1 MLASVVACAS
11 LLVSP
16 AVVPRAPVA
25 RVASPVMAAAADD
38 FVPDM
43 QRRTIMNLPKKLE
56 IGKSQ
61 ISCNSFWRCGGRW
74 R

>member
-1 MLASVVACAS
+1 MVGGCRVARKNYVTLRFDSMLASVVACAS

-43 QRRTIMNLPKKLE
+43 QRRNITNLPK
-56 IGKSQ
+56 S
-61 ISCNSFWRCGGRW
+61 
-74 R
+74 